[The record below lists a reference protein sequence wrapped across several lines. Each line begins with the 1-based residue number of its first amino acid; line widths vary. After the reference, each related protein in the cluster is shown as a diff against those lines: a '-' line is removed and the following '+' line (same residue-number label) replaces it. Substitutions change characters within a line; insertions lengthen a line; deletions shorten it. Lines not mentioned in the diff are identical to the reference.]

1 MQSMLISDNV
11 VVGFAIHP
19 DESTD
24 AWPVE
29 TLYIQTDEIIE
40 TDSILTV
47 YSVLTAFSDWE
58 YFDSCL
64 YAFSVPIQNMEIEF
78 NLYSTHVQRWN
89 QAEFIHCVPTGIS
102 LKK

>member
-1 MQSMLISDNV
+1 MLLLALLSTPTNLQM
-11 VVGFAIHP
+11 P
-19 DESTD
+19 DRLK
-24 AWPVE
+24 
-29 TLYIQTDEIIE
+29 LYIQTDEITE